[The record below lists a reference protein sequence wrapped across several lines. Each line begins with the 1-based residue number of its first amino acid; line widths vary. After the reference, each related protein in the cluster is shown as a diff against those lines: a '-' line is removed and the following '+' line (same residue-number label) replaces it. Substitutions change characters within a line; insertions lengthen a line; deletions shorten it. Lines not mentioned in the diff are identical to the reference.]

1 MDQNECE
8 NLALKLQEARM
19 APQKIEQITNDYKN
33 LDITSAYQI
42 QFSGLKLREKAGEI
56 FMGYKMGL
64 TSEAKRKQMGLNTP
78 CFGVLTDSM
87 SLREKTFSLQGS
99 LQPKI
104 EAELAFKMKKNLKGK
119 VSREQALGAIDSVF
133 PALEILDT
141 RYQAFKYFSL
151 KDVIADNASALAFY
165 TANEQKN
172 PKDVNFNEM
181 QLEFKINEQTHCIGK
196 ANDISGDPILSI
208 VQLCKLLEPF
218 NRELITGQVVLAGAA
233 TPAVTLAPNMKIEL
247 KVTGFE
253 SLYLETKE

>member
-1 MDQNECE
+1 MDQKECE
-8 NLALKLQEARM
+8 NLALRLQKARM

-33 LDITSAYQI
+33 LDVNSAYQI
-42 QFSGLKLREKAGEI
+42 QFSGLELRERAGEV

-87 SLREKTFSLQGS
+87 LLKEKTFSLQGS

-119 VSREQALGAIDSVF
+119 VSREETLDAIDSVF

-151 KDVIADNASALAFY
+151 EDVIADNASALAFY

-172 PKDVNFNEM
+172 LKEINFNKM

-208 VQLCKLLEPF
+208 IQLCELLEPF
-218 NRELITGQVVLAGAA
+218 DRGLIAGQIVLAGAA
-233 TPAVTLAPNMKIEL
+233 TPAITLAPNMKIEL
-247 KVTGFE
+247 KVTDFE
-253 SLYLETKE
+253 LLYLETTE